1 VASRREVVW
10 LEGSFNRKRSIV
22 VRPISQQVVVV
33 TGASSGIGR
42 ETAQQLA
49 RRGAS
54 VVLAARP
61 SAALDAAAAEVEAL
75 GGTALAV
82 PTDVSV
88 WAEVQ
93 SLVAAAAERFG
104 RIDTWVNA
112 AAVSSYGDIA
122 STPVEAITRL
132 LEVDLLG
139 QIHGVKAVLPVMRE
153 QGQGA
158 IIGVSSALGVRSVPL
173 QVPYCVAKHGLVA
186 LYEGLRLEEQR
197 AKSGVSVT
205 TILPG
210 SINTPLFDVAPSWMG
225 VRPAPIPPVYEAS
238 VAAQAILAA
247 AEQPRRHVFVGG
259 SAAQMAALQRLSP
272 ALSDRLLTVKDQIF
286 VKQQRPDQPDQ
297 GENNLTEPRS
307 GTGSVTGS
315 FGAKSKSTSAYTSLV
330 GLHHGRGRL
339 LALAGGLAA
348 AAALKRTR

>member
-1 VASRREVVW
+1 MLVA
-10 LEGSFNRKRSIV
+10 
-22 VRPISQQVVVV
+22 RPISQQVVVV

-61 SAALDAAAAEVEAL
+61 SAALDAAAGEVEAL

-88 WAEVQ
+88 WEQVQ
-93 SLVAAAAERFG
+93 SLVAATTARFG

-112 AAVSSYGDIA
+112 AAVSSYGEIA
-122 STPVEAITRL
+122 SIPVEAIARL
-132 LEVDLLG
+132 LDVDLLG

-153 QGQGA
+153 QGQGT
-158 IIGVSSALGVRSVPL
+158 IIGVSSGLGVRSVPL

-186 LYEGLRLEEQR
+186 LYEGLRLEEQH

-225 VRPAPIPPVYEAS
+225 VRPAPIPPVYEPS
-238 VAAQAILAA
+238 VAAEAIVAA
-247 AEQPRRHVFVGG
+247 AEHPRRHVFIGG

-272 ALSDRLLTVKDQIF
+272 ALVDRLLTVKEQIF
-286 VKQQRPDQPDQ
+286 VKQQRRDQPDQ
-297 GENNLTEPRS
+297 GQNNHDQPAS
-307 GTGSVTGS
+307 GPGGVTGS
-315 FGAKSKSTSAYTSLV
+315 FGANSKSTSAYTSLI
-330 GLHHGRGRL
+330 GLHQARGRL
-339 LALAGGLAA
+339 IALAGGLAVA
-348 AAALKRTR
+348 RALRKTR